1 MEFPCSFHAGFML
14 VTCWARHLHV
24 EQKMQK
30 ENALSSQDG
39 RGRGYQHRDLS
50 VVR

>member
-1 MEFPCSFHAGFML
+1 MSWWVRSKGLKGVL
-14 VTCWARHLHV
+14 VEHHV